1 MVTQISIESELGP
14 SWPAKIERQI
24 NFALASVHW
33 QIVHLA
39 IELKSNECQAAASDE
54 QPTYRC
60 VLRAELRG
68 GRKQT
73 ISVVNKNPQACVAD
87 AAARLRRVVTRD
99 RQLGLMGRAS

>member
-1 MVTQISIESELGP
+1 MVTQINIDQDLGP

-33 QIVHLA
+33 QVVHLA
-39 IELKSNECQAAASDE
+39 IELKAKDAVPNHIDAPPVYSCTLQ
-54 QPTYRC
+54 
-60 VLRAELRG
+60 AELRG

-73 ISVVNKNPQACVAD
+73 ISVVSSNPQACVAD

-99 RQLGLMGRAS
+99 RQLGLMGRAG

>member
-1 MVTQISIESELGP
+1 MVTQINIESELGP

-33 QIVHLA
+33 QVVHLA
-39 IELKSNECQAAASDE
+39 IDLNVREGAANDPDRD
-54 QPTYRC
+54 PTYCCR
-60 VLRAELRG
+60 LQAELRG
-68 GRKQT
+68 GRKQE
-73 ISVVNKNPQACVAD
+73 ISVVSSNPQVCVAD

>member
-1 MVTQISIESELGP
+1 MVTQINIEAELGP

-24 NFALASVHW
+24 NFALATVHW
-33 QIVHLA
+33 QVVHLA
-39 IELKSNECQAAASDE
+39 IELKVNKVAPNHLDVDPNYCCNLQ
-54 QPTYRC
+54 
-60 VLRAELRG
+60 AELRG

-73 ISVVNKNPQACVAD
+73 ISVVSSNPQACVAD

>member
-1 MVTQISIESELGP
+1 MVTQINIECELGP

-33 QIVHLA
+33 QVVHLA
-39 IELKSNECQAAASDE
+39 IDLKANSSAPNHLEAD
-54 QPTYRC
+54 PTYC
-60 VLRAELRG
+60 CNLQAELRG
-68 GRKQT
+68 GRKKN
-73 ISVVNKNPQACVAD
+73 ISVVSSNPQACVAD

>member
-1 MVTQISIESELGP
+1 MVTQINIDSELGP

-33 QIVHLA
+33 QVVNLA
-39 IELKSNECQAAASDE
+39 IDLKAREGAVADPDRD
-54 QPTYRC
+54 PTYCCR
-60 VLRAELRG
+60 LQAELRG
-68 GRKQT
+68 GRRQE
-73 ISVVNKNPQACVAD
+73 ISVVSSNPQVCVAD

>member
-1 MVTQISIESELGP
+1 MVTQINIESELGP

-33 QIVHLA
+33 QVVHLA
-39 IELKSNECQAAASDE
+39 IELKANEIAPNHLDAE
-54 QPTYRC
+54 PTYC
-60 VLRAELRG
+60 CNLQAELRG

-73 ISVVNKNPQACVAD
+73 ISVVSSNPQACVAD